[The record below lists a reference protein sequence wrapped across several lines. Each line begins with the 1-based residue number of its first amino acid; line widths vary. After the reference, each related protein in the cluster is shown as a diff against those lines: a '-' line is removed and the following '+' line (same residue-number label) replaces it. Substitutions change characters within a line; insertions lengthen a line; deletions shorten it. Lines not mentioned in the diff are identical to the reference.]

1 MSWKATQGG
10 SWGKSNQ
17 SSTGNWGATSNPA
30 ANKTTTTQAGWGGR
44 RGQGTQ
50 GNAEAASTAPLVAV
64 PRSTL
69 TMSEG
74 DFHREQILSYEG
86 QEQQAWQIDHILAVD
101 DLFSG
106 YTVAELR
113 YFDYLAMGRVQVTQQ
128 TAGFTSTGSSLGL
141 GTSGFGATT
150 PATSIGSSVRNE
162 VVIII
167 PWQVEPEPVVDPP
180 KPQEDHPY
188 NVFQLPAFQIAEDNE
203 DTGKDV
209 PRLEVPPDSGFS
221 KKESLSS
228 KLGQQKKAATPGLV
242 GSLVASRIASTS
254 SRHVAA
260 NDSLFNHHSAADDE
274 EISARAEAE
283 VTFVPPL
290 EDIREGDRVE
300 NFEVVHKDGVVM
312 FPMPLAPGKIH
323 FDKVVQFKHGQV
335 DITINKLQRNALGI
349 TDKFP
354 SLVKLNNIWPNDEQT
369 TDAEALG
376 QYSKTL
382 ELWCSDHGLRFVSYI
397 PATGEF
403 RFSVPRLSQFP
414 VAPPV

>member
-1 MSWKATQGG
+1 MSFA
-10 SWGKSNQ
+10 SNWGKSNQ
-17 SSTGNWGATSNPA
+17 STGSTWGAASNST
-30 ANKTTTTQAGWGGR
+30 ANKTTTTQAGWGSR
-44 RGQGTQ
+44 SGQGTRN
-50 GNAEAASTAPLVAV
+50 NAEPTSSAPLVAV

-69 TMSEG
+69 TMSVR

-86 QEQQAWQIDHILAVD
+86 QEQQKWQLDHVLAVD

-113 YFDYLAMGRVQVTQQ
+113 YFDYLAMGRVELATSN
-128 TAGFTSTGSSLGL
+128 TTGGFASTGTKLGF

-150 PATSIGSSVRNE
+150 ATPTSFGSSVNKE
-162 VVIII
+162 VEIII
-167 PWQVEPEPVVDPP
+167 PWQVEPEPVEAPP
-180 KPQEDHPY
+180 KPQEDYPY

-203 DTGKDV
+203 DTGKEA
-209 PRLEVPPDSGFS
+209 PRLEVPRDSGFS

-228 KLGQQKKAATPGLV
+228 KLGQQKKSATPGLV
-242 GSLVASRIASTS
+242 GSLVASRIALTS

-260 NDSLFNHHSAADDE
+260 NDSLFNHHSTADDE

-335 DITINKLQRNALGI
+335 DVTINKLQRNALGI

-397 PATGEF
+397 PVTGEF